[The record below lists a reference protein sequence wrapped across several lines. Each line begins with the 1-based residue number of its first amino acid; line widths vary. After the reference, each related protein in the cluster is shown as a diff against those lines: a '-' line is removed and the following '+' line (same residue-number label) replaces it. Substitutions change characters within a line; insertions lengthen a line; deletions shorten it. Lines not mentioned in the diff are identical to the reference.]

1 MKIKKLSLKQ
11 MENLEGGISDKAYW
25 AILCS
30 SVGAL
35 YGVVNFYL
43 GIGVGYICAVY
54 GPSLDVPPTSDYR
67 DPGDLRSN
75 VTPSGDATSLR

>member
-11 MENLEGGISDKAYW
+11 MENLQGGISDKTYW

-30 SVGAL
+30 GVGAL

-43 GIGVGYICAVY
+43 GVGAGFICALY
-54 GPSLDVPPTSDYR
+54 GPSLDVPPAPDYR

-75 VTPSGDATSLR
+75 ITPADNFTSLR